1 MILEDPNKGM
11 GGIRFDGYYICDYP
25 IDKVLFI
32 SDTLVCK
39 KNGTC
44 AKKMTP
50 VAKKMTPV
58 AKKMSP
64 VAKKCHPLKKSN
76 SNNIKLYG
84 FYLNM
89 IHFILNFIIN
99 I

>member
-1 MILEDPNKGM
+1 MDSVSSEQEDLLTFLHNC
-11 GGIRFDGYYICDYP
+11 YS
-25 IDKVLFI
+25 LN
-32 SDTLVCK
+32 DTLVCK

-64 VAKKCHPLKKSN
+64 VAKKMTPPQKK
-76 SNNIKLYG
+76 
-84 FYLNM
+84 
-89 IHFILNFIIN
+89 
-99 I
+99 